1 MPKNRPSHVRLLPLA
16 LAVALVV
23 PAAGAAGQ
31 TKLLRFPDVH
41 GDRVVF
47 TYAGDLWLAPTDGGM
62 ARRLTAH
69 PGLELFARFSPDGRW
84 IAFTGQYDGDEQV
97 YVMPAEGGAPRQ
109 LTFYP
114 AAGPLPP
121 RWGYDHLVYGWTPDG
136 ENVLFRSLRY
146 SWDIGEGQLF
156 TVSREGGLPE
166 PLPMPMAGAG
176 DFSPDGSKIAYSPL
190 FRDFRSWKRYA
201 GGWAQDLHVYDLASG
216 ETVQVTA
223 DPRTDRDPMWVGD
236 TIYFASDRTGTLNL
250 FAYDVAGGAVRQVTS
265 STTWDVRWPS
275 AGPGPG
281 GDGGSRSGG
290 RIVFEQNGDLH
301 LLEAGSD
308 QVRPIAIDVPS
319 DLLAARP
326 RQIDAS
332 DFIEDFA
339 LSPKGERALV
349 VTRGDVFSLPIE
361 HGASRNLTH
370 SSDAHDKGARW
381 SPDGRKIAFLSD
393 ASGEEEL
400 YVIDHDGGEPTRLTE
415 NGDMFR
421 YPPAWSPDS
430 RSLAFSDKE
439 GRLWVVDVA
448 SRRTRQVADERW
460 GQLNDYSWS
469 PDGRFIALNLTDDN
483 GFGSIWIWSA
493 GDGELRRVTD
503 DLWNEFNPVWDADG
517 KYLYYFADR
526 SFAPQ
531 IASFEWNYAT
541 DRETYLVAL
550 ALTADAPHP
559 FPPRSDEITLEE
571 EEDDEEGAEPDPTR
585 PTPKEPPTTQRPR
598 GQRGTDAEPADASE
612 DEEEEE
618 DEAGRP
624 TVRIDW
630 QGLADRVARVPLE
643 ADNYAGLSAKK
654 GHLLYARTGPFYYGR
669 QSDIQ
674 PSLHIYSLED
684 REAKLLAEN
693 IQGYALSADGS
704 KVLVRHGNGGA
715 LALYDATTGGKDS
728 KKAVSTSGLR
738 VQVDPRQEWAQI
750 FDEVWRRFRDFFY
763 VANMHGYDWEG
774 LRDRYRPWL
783 DHVAHRSDLNY
794 LISEMISELN
804 VSHAYIAGGDFEI
817 PDRPPVALPGARFE
831 LDERAGRYRLARIFR
846 GHNEEP
852 KYRSPLGS
860 IGVELAEGDYVLAI
874 DGEPLEGDDNPYAML
889 RFKADRPVTLTV
901 HSRPT
906 EEGAREVTYEPVTNE
921 DDLLYLDMV
930 LARRAKVAE
939 MTGGRVGYLHV
950 PDMGSDGIYEWI
962 KWFYPQIRKEGL
974 VVDVRGNGGGNV
986 SQMLIERLRRD
997 LLAVGFARTNE
1008 QATTYPATVFHGH
1021 LVALLNETSA
1031 SDGDI
1036 FPAMFKKAGLGPLV
1050 GKRSW
1055 GGVIGITNRG
1065 PLVDGGSVNV
1075 PEFGFAS
1082 PEGEWIIEGR
1092 GVEPD
1097 IVVENDPRSLLAG
1110 RDPQLERAV
1119 AEVLRALEAEPRR
1132 LPERPAPPVRTP

>member
-1 MPKNRPSHVRLLPLA
+1 MPKPRLVS
-16 LAVALVV
+16 LAVVAALLV
-23 PAAGAAGQ
+23 PAAGAAAQ
-31 TKLLRFPDVH
+31 TRLLRFPDVH
-41 GDRVVF
+41 QDRVAF
-47 TYAGDLWLAPTDGGM
+47 TYAGDLWVASTGGGM

-69 PGLELFARFSPDGRW
+69 PGVEIFPKFSPDGRW

-97 YVMPAEGGAPRQ
+97 YVMPADGGAPRQ

-136 ENVLFRSLRY
+136 ESVLFRSLRY
-146 SWDIGEGQLF
+146 SWDIGEAQLF

-166 PLPMPMAGAG
+166 PLPMPIAGAG
-176 DFSPDGSKIAYSPL
+176 DFSPDGGKIAYSPL
-190 FRDFRSWKRYA
+190 FRDFRSWKRYS
-201 GGWAQDLHVYDLASG
+201 GGWAQDLYVYDVASG
-216 ETVQVTA
+216 EAVQLTN
-223 DPRTDRDPMWVGD
+223 DPRSDRDPMWIGD
-236 TIYFASDRTGTLNL
+236 RIYFASDRTGTLNL
-250 FAYDVAGGAVRQVTS
+250 FSAAPDGGGLAQVTD
-265 STTWDVRWPS
+265 STVWDVRWPS
-275 AGPGPG
+275 AGPAPAGEA
-281 GDGGSRSGG
+281 GG
-290 RIVFEQNGDLH
+290 RIVFEQNGELH
-301 LLEAGSD
+301 LLDTATGEA
-308 QVRPIAIDVPS
+308 RPIAIEVPS

-326 RQIDAS
+326 RRIEVA
-332 DFIEDFA
+332 DFIEDFSV
-339 LSPKGERALV
+339 SPKGERALV
-349 VTRGDVFSLPIE
+349 VARGDVFSVPIE
-361 HGASRNLTH
+361 HGATRNLTH
-370 SSDAHDKGARW
+370 SSGAHDKWARW
-381 SPDGRKIAFLSD
+381 SPDGTRIAFISD
-393 ASGEEEL
+393 ADGEDEL
-400 YVIDHDGGEPTRLTE
+400 YVVDHDGGEPVQLTDG
-415 NGDMFR
+415 GDMFR
-421 YPPAWSPDS
+421 YAPDWAPDNTS
-430 RSLAFSDKE
+430 IAFSDKE

-469 PDGRFIALNLTDDN
+469 PDGRFIAMNLTDDN

-493 GDGELRRVTD
+493 ADGELRRVTD
-503 DLWNEFNPVWDADG
+503 ELWNEFNPVWDAEG

-531 IASFEWNYAT
+531 IGSFEWNYAV

-559 FPPRSDEITLEE
+559 FPPRSDEITLEGADD
-571 EEDDEEGAEPDPTR
+571 EDDEGGPDPTR
-585 PTPKEPPTTQRPR
+585 PTPKEPPTPQRPQ
-598 GQRGTDAEPADASE
+598 GQRGAGEGAAETPDADDEDA
-612 DEEEEE
+612 
-618 DEAGRP
+618 DEAEAGARP
-624 TVRIDW
+624 RVRIDW
-630 QGLADRVARVPLE
+630 EGLAGRVARVPLD

-669 QSDIQ
+669 PSDIQ
-674 PSLHIYSLED
+674 TSLHIYSLED

-704 KVLVRHGNGGA
+704 KVLVRHGGGGGF
-715 LALYDATTGGKDS
+715 ALYDATTGGKDS
-728 KKAVSTSGLR
+728 KKTVSTAGLS
-738 VQVDPRQEWAQI
+738 VSVEPREEWAQI

-763 VANMHGYDWEG
+763 VENLHGYDWEG

-783 DHVAHRSDLNY
+783 AHVAHRSDLNY

-817 PDRPPVALPGARFE
+817 PDRPPVALPGARFAF
-831 LDERAGRYRLARIFR
+831 DEAAGRYRIAKVLA

-852 KYRSPLGS
+852 KYRSPLAA
-860 IGVELAEGDYVLAI
+860 IGVEVAAGDYVLAI
-874 DGEPLEGDDNPYAML
+874 DGEPLEAGDNPYEML

-901 HSRPT
+901 NARPT
-906 EEGAREVTYEPVTNE
+906 ADGAREVTFEPVSNE

-930 LARRAKVAE
+930 LANRARVDRLS
-939 MTGGRVGYLHV
+939 GGRVGYLHV
-950 PDMGSDGIYEWI
+950 PDMGSDGIYEFI
-962 KWFYPQIRKEGL
+962 KWYYPQIRKEGL

-997 LLAVGFARTNE
+997 LLAVGFARTSE

-1021 LVALLNETSA
+1021 MVALLNETSA

-1036 FPAMFKKAGLGPLV
+1036 FPAMFKKAGLGPLI

-1092 GVEPD
+1092 GVDPD
-1097 IVVENDPRSLLAG
+1097 IVVENDPASILAG

-1119 AEVLRALEAEPRR
+1119 AEVMREIETNPKR
-1132 LPERPAPPVRTP
+1132 LPARPAPPVRTQ

>member
-1 MPKNRPSHVRLLPLA
+1 MSKSRLA
-16 LAVALVV
+16 SLAVLAALLV
-23 PAAGAAGQ
+23 PAGGAAAQ

-41 GDRVVF
+41 QDRVVF
-47 TYAGDLWLAPTDGGM
+47 TYAGDLWVASTDGGM

-69 PGLELFARFSPDGRW
+69 PGVEIFAKFSPDGRW

-97 YVMPAEGGAPRQ
+97 YVMPAEGGVPRQ

-121 RWGYDHLVYGWTPDG
+121 RWGYDHLVYGWAPDG
-136 ENVLFRSLRY
+136 ESVLFRSLRY
-146 SWDIGEGQLF
+146 SADIGEAQLF
-156 TVSREGGLPE
+156 TVSREGGLPV
-166 PLPMPMAGAG
+166 PLPMPLAGAG
-176 DFSPDGSKIAYSPL
+176 DFSPDGSRIAYSPL

-201 GGWAQDLHVYDLASG
+201 GGWAQDLYVFDITSG
-216 ETVQVTA
+216 SAVQLTD
-223 DPRTDRDPMWVGD
+223 DPRSDRDPMWIGD
-236 TIYFASDRTGTLNL
+236 RIYFASDRTGTLNL
-250 FAYDVAGGAVRQVTS
+250 FSAAPDGGGLAQVTD
-265 STTWDVRWPS
+265 STVWDVRWPS
-275 AGPGPG
+275 AGPAPAGEAG
-281 GDGGSRSGG
+281 A
-290 RIVFEQNGDLH
+290 RIVFEQNGELH
-301 LLEAGSD
+301 LLDTSTD
-308 QVRPIAIDVPS
+308 QARPIAITVPS

-326 RQIDAS
+326 RRVEVA

-339 LSPKGERALV
+339 VSPKGERALIV
-349 VTRGDVFSLPIE
+349 ARGDVFSVPIE
-361 HGASRNLTH
+361 HGATRNLTH
-370 SSDAHDKGARW
+370 SSGAHDKWARW
-381 SPDGRKIAFLSD
+381 SPDGSRIAYISD
-393 ASGEEEL
+393 ADGEDEL
-400 YVIDHDGGEPTRLTE
+400 YVVAHDGGQPVQLTDG
-415 NGDMFR
+415 GDMFR
-421 YPPAWSPDS
+421 YAPKWSPDNAS
-430 RSLAFSDKE
+430 IAFSDKE

-448 SRRTRQVADERW
+448 SRRTRQAADEKW

-469 PDGRFIALNLTDDN
+469 PDGRFIAMNLTEDH

-503 DLWNEFNPVWDADG
+503 ELWNEFNPVWDAEG

-531 IASFEWNYAT
+531 IGSFEWNYVV
-541 DRETYLVAL
+541 DRETHLVAL

-559 FPPRSDEITLEE
+559 FPPRSDEITVEGD
-571 EEDDEEGAEPDPTR
+571 DDEDEDGEEGPDPTR
-585 PTPKEPPTTQRPR
+585 PTPKEPPTPQRPR
-598 GQRGTDAEPADASE
+598 GERGSGAASPATADADDE
-612 DEEEEE
+612 DA
-618 DEAGRP
+618 DEGAAGARP

-630 QGLADRVARVPLE
+630 DGLADRVARVPLE
-643 ADNYAGLSAKK
+643 ADNYGGLSAKK
-654 GHLLYARTGPFYYGR
+654 GHLLYVRTGPFYYGR
-669 QSDIQ
+669 QSGVQ

-684 REAKLLAEN
+684 REAKLLSEN

-704 KVLVRHGNGGA
+704 KVLVRHAAAGGF
-715 LALYDATTGGKDS
+715 ALYDATTGGKDS
-728 KKAVSTSGLR
+728 KKAVSTAGLS
-738 VQVDPRQEWAQI
+738 VTVEPREEWAQI

-763 VANMHGYDWEG
+763 VDNLHGYDWEG

-783 DHVAHRSDLNY
+783 AHVAHRSDLNY

-817 PDRPPVALPGARFE
+817 PDRPPVALPGARFA
-831 LDERAGRYRLARIFR
+831 LDEAAGRYRIAKVFR

-852 KYRSPLGS
+852 KYRSPLAA
-860 IGVELAEGDYVLAI
+860 IGVEVAAGDYVLAI
-874 DGEPLEGDDNPYAML
+874 DGEPLEAGDNPYEML

-901 HSRPT
+901 NARPT
-906 EEGAREVTYEPVTNE
+906 TDGAREVTFEPVSNE
-921 DDLLYLDMV
+921 DDLIYLDMV
-930 LARRAKVAE
+930 LANRARVE
-939 MTGGRVGYLHV
+939 QLSGGRVGYLHV
-950 PDMGSDGIYEWI
+950 PDMGADGIYEFI
-962 KWFYPQIRKEGL
+962 KWYYPQIRKEGL

-997 LLAVGFARTNE
+997 LLAVGFARTSE

-1036 FPAMFKKAGLGPLV
+1036 FPAMFKKAGLGPLI

-1082 PEGEWIIEGR
+1082 PEGEWVIEGR
-1092 GVEPD
+1092 GVDPD
-1097 IVVENDPRSLLAG
+1097 IVVENDPASILAG

-1119 AEVLRALEAEPRR
+1119 AEVLRAIEAEPKR
-1132 LPERPAPPVRTP
+1132 LPARPAPPVRTQ